1 MATMADPS
9 GPGAPLA
16 RPAPGAD
23 DLARFQ
29 LHEAE
34 HLARRWRVIAPL
46 AIALVALSEAAAY
59 VTPEFPKGPL
69 QSGAMI
75 LALAAVWFAATRRPS
90 RRVMGV
96 ITVLASVTGAAFGAG
111 AAAVSGGFASLQ
123 VMTIPCIF
131 ALTTALLAMT
141 MVEVS
146 LIVVLSILAWLGMVF
161 ALAPAPVDTRG
172 LTVALTYL
180 VFSGAIAAV
189 WVAMNRR
196 LRLGEFVARTRL
208 EQIHR
213 FAVEEVLC
221 RHLPPRY
228 VESVLAGTHL
238 LDGPPERR
246 VVTVVFADIVSF
258 TPLSDSLPAEELA
271 RVMARFYDV
280 TSTIAFENHA
290 TIDKFIGDAVMAI
303 MGAPEEMS
311 PAEQARRAL
320 AMARAWQRAVHDLVP
335 GGRELVLRIG
345 IHQDAVA
352 VGSFGGRHRTDYT
365 VLGMG
370 VNIAAR
376 LEGACPPGLIL
387 VSREVYE
394 QLEPRPAARQM
405 GPLELKGVPRPVAA
419 YAVEKDAA

>member
-1 MATMADPS
+1 MGKPS
-9 GPGAPLA
+9 GPVATLA
-16 RPAPGAD
+16 RPSIGPD
-23 DLARFQ
+23 DEVRYKV
-29 LHEAE
+29 HEAE
-34 HLARRWRVIAPL
+34 LLARRWRQIAPL
-46 AIALVALSEAAAY
+46 AMVLVALSEVAAY
-59 VTPEFPKGPL
+59 LTPEFPKGPL
-69 QSGAMI
+69 YSLMMI
-75 LALAAVWFAATRRPS
+75 VCLAGVWWVARGQPS
-90 RRVMGV
+90 RRIMGV
-96 ITVLASVTGAAFGAG
+96 ITVLASITGSTFTAG
-111 AAAVSGGFASLQ
+111 AAAHSGGFSSLQ
-123 VMTIPCIF
+123 VMGIPCIF
-131 ALTTALLAMT
+131 ALATALLSMSIF
-141 MVEVS
+141 EVVTS
-146 LIVVLSILAWLGMVF
+146 VTLSILAWIGMVLAEGPEPLDMHGF
-161 ALAPAPVDTRG
+161 AP
-172 LTVALTYL
+172 ALTYL
-180 VFSGAIAAV
+180 IFSGTITAM
-189 WVAMNRR
+189 WVSFNRR
-196 LRLGEFVARTRL
+196 LRLREFVARTHIERL
-208 EQIHR
+208 HR

-246 VVTVVFADIVSF
+246 VLTVVFADIVSF
-258 TPLSDSLPAEELA
+258 TPLSDSLSAEDLA

-311 PAEQARRAL
+311 PCEQARRAL

-370 VNIAAR
+370 VNIASR

-394 QLEPRPAARQM
+394 QLDPRPRAHSV
-405 GPLELKGVPRPVAA
+405 GDLELKGVPRPVAA
-419 YAVEKDAA
+419 YAVEAEAA

>member
-1 MATMADPS
+1 MAKSS
-9 GPGAPLA
+9 GPRAS
-16 RPAPGAD
+16 PAQPAIGPEE
-23 DLARFQ
+23 LARFQ
-29 LHEAE
+29 QQETE
-34 HLARRWRVIAPL
+34 QLARRWRTIAPL
-46 AIALVALSEAAAY
+46 AIVLVALSEIAAY
-59 VTPEFPKGPL
+59 LTPEFPKGTL
-69 QSGAMI
+69 QSAAMI
-75 LALAAVWFAATRRPS
+75 TALGFVWFAATRKPT
-90 RRVMGV
+90 RRIMGV
-96 ITVLASVTGAAFGAG
+96 ITVLASITGSTFTAG
-111 AAAVSGGFASLQ
+111 AAAHSGGFASLQ
-123 VMTIPCIF
+123 VMGIPCIF

-141 MVEVS
+141 VPEVITS
-146 LIVVLSILAWLGMVF
+146 VVLSIVGWLFMVVAEAPEPLDTTGLA
-161 ALAPAPVDTRG
+161 T
-172 LTVALTYL
+172 ALTYL
-180 VFSGAIAAV
+180 VFSGTIATV
-189 WVAMNRR
+189 WVAFNHQLR
-196 LRLGEFVARTRL
+196 LREFVARSRL

-246 VVTVVFADIVSF
+246 VLTVVFADIVSF
-258 TPLSDSLPAEELA
+258 TPLSDSLPAEDLA

-370 VNIAAR
+370 VNIASR

-394 QLEPRPAARQM
+394 LLEPRPRARSV

-419 YAVEKDAA
+419 YAVEADAA

>member
-1 MATMADPS
+1 MAKMADPS

-16 RPAPGAD
+16 RPAAGPD
-23 DLARFQ
+23 DLVRFQ
-29 LHEAE
+29 HHEAE

-46 AIALVALSEAAAY
+46 AIVLVALSEVAAY
-59 VTPEFPKGPL
+59 LTPEFPKDTF
-69 QSGAMI
+69 QSVSMI
-75 LALAAVWFAATRRPS
+75 LVLIGVWFAATRNPS
-90 RRVMGV
+90 RRVMGI
-96 ITVLASVTGAAFGAG
+96 ITVLVSVTGSTFSAG
-111 AAAVSGGFASLQ
+111 AAAHSGGFASLQ
-123 VMTIPCIF
+123 VMIIPCIF
-131 ALTTALLAMT
+131 ALSTSLMAMT
-141 MVEVS
+141 MIEVS

-161 ALAPAPVDTRG
+161 SLAPAPVDTRG

-180 VFSGAIAAV
+180 IFSGAIAAI
-189 WVAMNRR
+189 WVALNRQ
-196 LRLGEFVARTRL
+196 LRLGEFVARFRL

-228 VESVLAGTHL
+228 VEKVLAGTHL

-258 TPLSDSLPAEELA
+258 TPLSDSLPAEDLA
-271 RVMARFYDV
+271 RIMARFYDV

-320 AMARAWQRAVHDLVP
+320 AMARAWQRAVRELVP

-394 QLEPRPAARQM
+394 QLDPRPAARHM